1 MSKKKEDIFKK
12 LIDANAIDKA
22 PVDFTKKVM
31 QDVSILSNE
40 ELLEDKI
47 LTSILKRSS
56 IEKTSKNFVSI
67 VLNTIEIKNQVKYQ
81 PVINKKA
88 WFIITTILILLV
100 LYIIFYD
107 SPAET
112 TSIFSSATL
121 YIDSFSNAFSNFIN
135 GFKLSSIFTIS
146 LIALSSLLVLDFSL
160 KNRYAN

>member
-12 LIDANAIDKA
+12 LIDANVIDKA

-40 ELLEDKI
+40 ELLEDKK
-47 LTSILKRSS
+47 LTSILKSSS
-56 IEKTSKNFVSI
+56 IEKPSKNFVST
-67 VLNTIEIKNQVKYQ
+67 VLNTIEIKNQVTYK

-88 WFIITTILILLV
+88 WFIIVTILISLV

-107 SPAET
+107 SPTET
-112 TSIFSSATL
+112 TSVFSSVTS
-121 YIDSFSNAFSNFIN
+121 YIDSFNNVFSNFIN

-160 KNRYAN
+160 KNQYAN